1 MHEIEPFYNWRH
13 IYIAE
18 EDPKS
23 PFYKRTYSEFEYSKT
38 VYNYYIH
45 PQWDD
50 FGSRTLYIKIIYVD
64 YELNFAIIEMIG
76 EWNDA
81 IENDIMELKR
91 EIVDLL
97 MVQKI
102 TKFVLITE
110 NVLNFHSSDKEYY
123 QEWFEDVMEE
133 NGWIIALNMPEA
145 TQQDFKKKKINYYV
159 ELMEILDWRIY
170 KPYHLFRK
178 IDDEL
183 SKRISL

>member
-1 MHEIEPFYNWRH
+1 MHHIEPFFNWRH

-18 EDPKS
+18 DDLKS
-23 PFYKRTYSEFEYSKT
+23 PFYGRTYSEFEFSQT

-64 YELNFAIIEMIG
+64 YELHFAIIEMIG

-97 MVQKI
+97 
-102 TKFVLITE
+102 TKQGIVKFILITE

-123 QEWFEDVMEE
+123 QEWFEDVTDE
-133 NGWIIALNMPEA
+133 NGWIVALNMPEA
-145 TQQDFKKKKINYYV
+145 TQQDFKKRTLNYYI
-159 ELMEILDWRIY
+159 ELMEISDWRIY

-183 SKRISL
+183 NKRISI